1 MLENPRNVEFDVY
14 VLDNVFPEDKHTDF
28 LKLIR
33 ELDGDWKLS
42 IDDLDVFW
50 FDWEEEHRGRKYLM
64 HLLDIVGKHFD
75 LSNAIG
81 YETWIRMNTKPCG
94 WHRDHDDRLEK
105 TTGELKYPICT
116 TVYYPYVDENIEGGR
131 LCFENGTIL
140 LPKTNRMVFFGIETM
155 KEGFPST
162 LDNAIRKIKEK
173 HTSIYLVERERQ
185 YLVNK
190 EQAIQ
195 NSWLRLLRK

>member
-1 MLENPRNVEFDVY
+1 MLENPRDVKFDVY
-14 VLDNVFPEDKHTDF
+14 ILDDVFPEDKHADF

-33 ELDGDWKLS
+33 ELDGDWKPRT
-42 IDDLDVFW
+42 DDLDVFW

-140 LPKTNRMVFFGIETM
+140 LPKTNRMAFFGSGYYHDVEEFRGERLSILLNPWEETLCQT
-155 KEGFPST
+155 PCYDPWR
-162 LDNAIRKIKEK
+162 DNV
-173 HTSIYLVERERQ
+173 L
-185 YLVNK
+185 
-190 EQAIQ
+190 
-195 NSWLRLLRK
+195 

>member
-14 VLDNVFPEDKHTDF
+14 VMDDVFPEDEHSDF

-33 ELDGDWKLS
+33 ELNGDWKPR

-64 HLLDIVGKHFD
+64 HLLDIVGKYFD

-81 YETWIRMNTKPCG
+81 YETWIRMNTRPCG

-105 TTGELKYPICT
+105 TTGELKYPLCT
-116 TVYYPYVDENIEGGR
+116 TVYYPYVSEDLKGGR
-131 LCFENGTIL
+131 LMFENGTVL
-140 LPKTNRMVFFGIETM
+140 LPKTNRMAFFGSGYYHDVELFEGGERLSILLNPWNETLCQTPFYDPWSNYM
-155 KEGFPST
+155 
-162 LDNAIRKIKEK
+162 L
-173 HTSIYLVERERQ
+173 
-185 YLVNK
+185 
-190 EQAIQ
+190 
-195 NSWLRLLRK
+195 